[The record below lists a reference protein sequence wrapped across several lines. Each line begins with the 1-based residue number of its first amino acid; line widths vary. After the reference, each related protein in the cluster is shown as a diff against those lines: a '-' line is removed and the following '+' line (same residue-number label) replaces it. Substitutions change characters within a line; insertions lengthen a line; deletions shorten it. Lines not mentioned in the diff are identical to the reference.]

1 MHRYSL
7 LLRKLS
13 NNRFLSWFQK
23 EISDFEGL
31 KIQLIVAIAC
41 ITGSVSIGLGFA
53 KEWNVAGWQ
62 FWSWIACV
70 IVLAIALTPTVK
82 IHWNRTCIL
91 YAFFF
96 LVALFLRLPF
106 LGTIPGGL
114 HTDEVGVA
122 DFAMRHIFN
131 DNGTINPFSVAYAS
145 QPTLFHYILRLTL
158 DLFGRNIWALRF
170 SSAIIGSIAIVVT
183 FAMVDLVSDRK
194 TALFCAIMMTSYH
207 FHVHWSRMG
216 LNNIWDT
223 LWVPLMVTGYIYG
236 WKKGWE
242 GGAVIS
248 GLALGFSRIFLLR
261 RENRFFS
268 ANFSCFFFVESAN
281 HFKK

>member
-1 MHRYSL
+1 MKWV
-7 LLRKLS
+7 LRILPC
-13 NNRFLSWFQK
+13 
-23 EISDFEGL
+23 
-31 KIQLIVAIAC
+31 V
-41 ITGSVSIGLGFA
+41 VS
-53 KEWNVAGWQ
+53 
-62 FWSWIACV
+62 
-70 IVLAIALTPTVK
+70 
-82 IHWNRTCIL
+82 
-91 YAFFF
+91 
-96 LVALFLRLPF
+96 
-106 LGTIPGGL
+106 
-114 HTDEVGVA
+114 
-122 DFAMRHIFN
+122 FN

-248 GLALGFSRIFLLR
+248 GLALGFSQYFYSGAKIGFFLLIFLA
-261 RENRFFS
+261 FS
-268 ANFSCFFFVESAN
+268 LWNQQTTLKSRVIYLGKLVISAICVVAPLFFFAIFN
-281 HFKK
+281 WQAF